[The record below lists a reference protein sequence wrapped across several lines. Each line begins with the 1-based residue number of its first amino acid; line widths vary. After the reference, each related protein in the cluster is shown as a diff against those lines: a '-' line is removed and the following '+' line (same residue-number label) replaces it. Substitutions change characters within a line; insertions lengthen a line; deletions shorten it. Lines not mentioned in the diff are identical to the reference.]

1 MSDDELKVGEELI
14 NISQMINNSKD
25 MVDEALQLFQST
37 MSEFN
42 NEYLGNA
49 SDDDYIYTAYYA
61 QDLNKLS
68 EFYNR
73 ASAYVLYAFRAMNF
87 TDEEVSGMIEK
98 SVGLEV

>member
-1 MSDDELKVGEELI
+1 
-14 NISQMINNSKD
+14 MIKWAFIRCNEGRVLSFIFYTK
-25 MVDEALQLFQST
+25 LSTLPT